1 MKQRLFYGTKDY
13 NHQDVTHLKDHTG
26 QKHQNIKKQCACVQS
41 CFSHVT
47 LCHPI
52 GSSLPGF
59 SVHGIDSPRKN
70 AGVGSH
76 ALQGRTLPD
85 PGIDPA
91 SLCLLH
97 CQVGSLP
104 LVPPGKT

>member
-13 NHQDVTHLKDHTG
+13 SHQDITHLKDHTG

-41 CFSHVT
+41 CFSRVT

-59 SVHGIDSPRKN
+59 SVRGIDSPSKN

-76 ALQGRTLPD
+76 ALLQGEGLFLTQGSTLHLYVFY
-85 PGIDPA
+85 IVRWV
-91 SLCLLH
+91 LH
-97 CQVGSLP
+97 H
-104 LVPPGKT
+104 